1 MGMTPIQQL
10 AALGQS
16 IWIDYLSRDLLAS
29 GGLRRLIDEGIVGVT
44 SNPTI
49 FEQAISSGQG
59 YDEQLR
65 EMRGETTD
73 AKEIFLALATRDIA
87 DACDQLREVYD
98 AGVAARHTRSPEGSA
113 KPAAAEE
120 RGPHG
125 DGYVSIEV
133 DPSFAYDTE
142 ATTDEAKRLA
152 KLIDRPNLLIK
163 IPATKPG
170 LPAIEDMI
178 AAGVSI
184 NVTLIFSLQR
194 YREVVEAY
202 IRGIERL
209 VAAGGDPSRV
219 ASVASFFVSR
229 VDTET
234 DRRLDEMG
242 GSDELKGKLAIANAK
257 LAYQHYK
264 AAFST
269 ERWAFLA
276 SKGAMTQRCLWAST
290 STKNPAYSDVLY
302 VEELIGPETVNTLPE
317 KTIRA
322 FQDHGRVRPSLEES
336 VDEAHALLVR
346 LREAGVDYDDVT
358 ETLERE
364 GVKSFADSFDKLM
377 EGIRTRARAA

>member
-1 MGMTPIQQL
+1 MGMTPLKQA

-16 IWIDYLSRDLLAS
+16 IWIDYLSRDLLQS
-29 GGLRRLIDEGIVGVT
+29 GRLMRLVSEGVVGVT

-49 FEQAISSGQG
+49 FEQAISAGKG

-65 EMRGETTD
+65 DVRARTSDPKEM
-73 AKEIFLALATRDIA
+73 FLELAVRDVTE
-87 DACDQLREVYD
+87 ACDQLREVYD
-98 AGVAARHTRSPEGSA
+98 AGIAAMRDAARPRHV
-113 KPAAAEE
+113 
-120 RGPHG
+120 
-125 DGYVSIEV
+125 DGLVSIEV

-142 ATTDEAKRLA
+142 ATTAEAKRLHA
-152 KLIDRPNLLIK
+152 LIDRPNLLVK

-178 AAGVSI
+178 AAGHSI

-194 YREVVEAY
+194 YAEVAEAY

-219 ASVASFFVSR
+219 VSVASFFVSR

-234 DRRLDEMG
+234 DRRLDELG
-242 GSDELKGKLAIANAK
+242 APPELKGKLAIANAK
-257 LAYQHYK
+257 LAYRHYK
-264 AAFST
+264 QAFSS
-269 ERWAFLA
+269 ERWEYLA

-317 KTIRA
+317 KTILA
-322 FQDHGRVRPSLEES
+322 FQDHGRASATLERGI
-336 VDEAHALLVR
+336 DEAEALLER
-346 LREAGVDYDDVT
+346 LSDVGIDYDDVT
-358 ETLERE
+358 ETLERQ
-364 GVKSFADSFDKLM
+364 GVQAFADSFEKLLN
-377 EGIRTRARAA
+377 GIRTRALAA